1 MEIKE
6 ITENKIDYTDILLVG
21 DEDEKM
27 IDKYLE
33 QSTLFALYANDAL
46 TSVCAVVIQDAETV
60 EIKNIA
66 TYPEYQNKGY
76 ASALI
81 DFVGNKYKSKFK
93 YLILGTGE
101 NDKTLAFYKKRGFR
115 ETHRIKNFFVEN
127 YPHPIF
133 ENGKQLTDMI
143 YLKKI
148 L

>member
-1 MEIKE
+1 MQINE
-6 ITENKIDYTDILLVG
+6 ITENKIDFIDILLIG

-27 IDKYLE
+27 IDKYLA
-33 QSTLFALYANDAL
+33 QSTLFALYDNDTL
-46 TSVCAVVIQDAETV
+46 TSVCAVVIKDNETV

-81 DFVGNKYKSKFK
+81 DFVENKYKSKFK

-101 NDKTLAFYKKRGFR
+101 NDRTLAFYKKRGFQ
-115 ETHRIKNFFVEN
+115 ETHRVKNFFVEN
-127 YPHPIF
+127 YSHPIF
-133 ENGKQLTDMI
+133 ENGRQLTDMI

>member
-33 QSTLFALYANDAL
+33 QSTLFALYDNDAL
-46 TSVCAVVIQDAETV
+46 TSVCAVVIQDDETV

-81 DFVGNKYKSKFK
+81 DFAGNKYKSKFK

-101 NDKTLAFYKKRGFR
+101 NDKTLAFYKKRGFW